1 MLVGGMVAIGTK
13 KMSAKN
19 AQAIEEHT
27 GMPPEELEDADLEEA
42 MQELGKSYE
51 VEIYEGA
58 GHGFLRAQ
66 ADREGANMRATEQGW
81 ARTVSFFREHLGG

>member
-27 GMPPEELEDADLEEA
+27 GIPPEELEDADLAEA
-42 MQELGKSYE
+42 MTEREFLMKKS
-51 VEIYEGA
+51 
-58 GHGFLRAQ
+58 L
-66 ADREGANMRATEQGW
+66 AT
-81 ARTVSFFREHLGG
+81 T